1 MASLIPTKRLAF
13 LGMLLVAALGCKP
26 TAPLRVDAIQL
37 GRSLNPDN
45 TVAIHST
52 LFKTT
57 DTVYVSV
64 LTPEAGSGDLGVR
77 WIYEGRLVD
86 EPIKPVSY
94 RKAMATTFQLHNGN
108 GFPPGDYSVEVVVN
122 GETVGHRAFR
132 VN

>member
-1 MASLIPTKRLAF
+1 MASPISTKRLTL
-13 LGMLLVAALGCKP
+13 LGILLIAALGCKP

-57 DTVYVSV
+57 DTVYVSI

-108 GFPPGDYSVEVVVN
+108 GFPPGDYSVEVLVN

>member
-1 MASLIPTKRLAF
+1 MASLINTVRLPF
-13 LGMLLVAALGCKP
+13 LGILLIAALGCKP
-26 TAPLRVDAIQL
+26 TEPLRVDAIQL

-45 TVAIHST
+45 TVAVHST

-57 DTVYVSV
+57 DTVYVSI
-64 LTPEAGSGDLGVR
+64 LTPEAGAGNLGVR

-86 EPIKPVSY
+86 EPTKPVAY

-108 GFPPGDYSVEVVVN
+108 GFPPGDYSVEVLLD
-122 GETVGHRAFR
+122 GAPVGHRAFR